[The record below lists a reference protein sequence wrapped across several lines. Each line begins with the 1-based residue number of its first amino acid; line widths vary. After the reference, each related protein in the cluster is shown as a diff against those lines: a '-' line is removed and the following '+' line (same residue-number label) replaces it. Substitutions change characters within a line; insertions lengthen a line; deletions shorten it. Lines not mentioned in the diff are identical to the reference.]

1 MKPLIDVSNLNVR
14 FKTSKGVLHAVRGI
28 SFSLYPGEIVGI
40 VGESGCGKSAALK
53 ALTQIHAKTSTE
65 LSGSI
70 LYEEQNLLELSEDKM
85 RKVRGK
91 EISMIF
97 QDPMTSLNPTMPIG
111 KQIMEGYLQHFPQ
124 AGKEVAKKLA
134 IQMLAKVGIPSPA
147 DRFNDY
153 PHMLSGGMRQRV
165 MIALA
170 LACEPKLLLADE
182 PTTALDVTIQAQIL
196 ELLKSIQKEMHT
208 TILLITHDL
217 AVVANFC
224 DRILVMYAGK
234 IIEEAKAKDLF
245 SNPQHPYT
253 KLLIAAIPRLDQP
266 KEQRLLSIPGTPP
279 NLFKPI
285 SGCSFCPRC
294 PQAMQICMSED
305 PTLFTPEPLH
315 TSACFLQDPRRKG

>member
-1 MKPLIDVSNLNVR
+1 M
-14 FKTSKGVLHAVRGI
+14 
-28 SFSLYPGEIVGI
+28 
-40 VGESGCGKSAALK
+40 GESGCGKSAALK
-53 ALTQIHAKTSTE
+53 ALTQIHHKSSTAI
-65 LSGSI
+65 SGNI
-70 LYEEQNLLELSEDKM
+70 LYQENNLLNYSEAQM

-124 AGKEVAKKLA
+124 AGKQAAKDKAL
-134 IQMLAKVGIPSPA
+134 QMLAKVGISSPLE
-147 DRFNDY
+147 RFYDY

-196 ELLKSIQKEMHT
+196 ELLKSIQKEMKT

-224 DRILVMYAGK
+224 SRILVMYAGK
-234 IIEEAKAKDLF
+234 IIEEAKAEELF
-245 SNPQHPYT
+245 CNPQHPYT
-253 KLLIAAIPRLDQP
+253 KQLIAAIPRLDQP
-266 KEQRLLSIPGTPP
+266 KEKRLLSIPGTPP
-279 NLFKPI
+279 NLFQPI
-285 SGCSFCPRC
+285 QGCSFCPRC
-294 PQAMQICMSED
+294 PHAMEICMNED
-305 PTLFTPEPLH
+305 PPLFQTGNHHP
-315 TSACFLQDPRRKG
+315 SACFLHDPRRAQ